1 MKPRFRKSHGPGTG
15 VMGGGKTRDS
25 RRGRSHAFFGLPIV
39 AILIGGVS
47 SLGGASSFAATPKV
61 QQAASAHV
69 SLAVSSA
76 SSPVAIG
83 AIVTTNNAALAV
95 PAIPASIKAAVR
107 SINAHG
113 GLDGHHV
120 VFDYCND
127 QLNPTTAAQ
136 CANQMVADHVIATV
150 GNFSLFEAAIVPI
163 LDKAGIP
170 QIASE
175 PLIQQQYTSPDS
187 FLVDPGGYGYADS
200 SMIAARNAGV
210 RKIAIVYVSGAGL
223 DAVISSAVNKAKSLG
238 MHVTAQIPVSPLAS
252 DLDPTVQAV
261 ASSGAQAAY
270 VVLTTGGSVAFIKSY
285 GTQAAKYKVFLAA
298 AQLSTGA
305 IKETS
310 AASPNMYGVK
320 MVGAVVPFSSAK
332 QYAREM
338 AAEASAGDS
347 DAAESQWDQN
357 GLQAWM
363 VMHLLVT
370 VLKPLGGKPL
380 TASAVTK
387 EMDAARNLT
396 TGIMPPWTPS
406 KAGPAGIP
414 RVSNPYMYLE
424 VVKNGTLV
432 LSQRKPINSF
442 AR

>member
-1 MKPRFRKSHGPGTG
+1 MPRFRKPDQARTW
-15 VMGGGKTRDS
+15 VTR
-25 RRGRSHAFFGLPIV
+25 
-39 AILIGGVS
+39 GVS
-47 SLGGASSFAATPKV
+47 KRDFQKSKILLALPMAALLLVGVTTLSGPPSNAGAAATRT
-61 QQAASAHV
+61 ASAHF
-69 SLAVSSA
+69 LA

-83 AIVTTNNAALAV
+83 SIVTTNNAILAL
-95 PAIPASIKAAVR
+95 PAIPASIRAAVR

-113 GLDGHHV
+113 GLNGHPI

-150 GNFSLFEAAIVPI
+150 GNFSLFGSAIVPI
-163 LDKAGIP
+163 LDKAAIP

-175 PLIQQQYTSPDS
+175 PLVQEQYTSRYS
-187 FLVDPGGYGYADS
+187 FLVDPGGYGYAEA
-200 SMIAARNAGV
+200 SMIAARHAGV
-210 RKIAIVYVSGAGL
+210 RKIAIVYAAGAGL
-223 DAVISSAVNKAKSLG
+223 DAVISSAVNKAKTLG
-238 MHVTAQIPVSPLAS
+238 MQVTAQLPTSPLAT

-270 VVLTTGGSVAFIKSY
+270 VVLPTGGSVGFIKSY

-298 AQLSTGA
+298 AQLTTGT
-305 IKETS
+305 IQQS
-310 AASPNMYGVK
+310 SVASPNMYGVQ

-332 QYAREM
+332 TVPALRQYAKEM
-338 AAEASAGDS
+338 AAQAKTGDS
-347 DAAESQWDQN
+347 GAPPSQWDQN

-363 VMHLLVT
+363 VVHLLAT
-370 VLKPLGGKPL
+370 ALKPFSAKPL
-380 TASAVTK
+380 TASTVDSA
-387 EMDAARNLT
+387 MDAARNLT

-424 VVKNGTLV
+424 KVQNGALV
-432 LSQRKPINSF
+432 LSQSKPINAF
-442 AR
+442 GK